1 MQIADEHGWLQ
12 VVFGIISTVLGAAW
26 VYLQRQISRLRG
38 GLDKHAE
45 QINENTRA
53 IAVNSAIR
61 EENIKRH
68 GEMMTRFDRLEQTI
82 RDGFEKSDADL
93 KAGLEK
99 MDDKLEAA
107 KDVLHTRI
115 NDVKDM
121 RYAKGSG
128 G

>member
-61 EENIKRH
+61 EEAAKSHQEMAMWIGNLERDIKA
-68 GEMMTRFDRLEQTI
+68 
-82 RDGFEKSDADL
+82 GFEKIDS
-93 KAGLEK
+93 
-99 MDDKLEAA
+99 KLEASEA
-107 KDVLHTRI
+107 TLHTRI
-115 NDVKDM
+115 NDLWKS
-121 RYAKGSG
+121 RGRE
-128 G
+128 